1 MAPFLVTNAQAE
13 SLPAVGSLEL
23 VPRNCTLKTYK
34 NTTVPEFK
42 ISSAFVAYA
51 SPDSTYAV
59 TRRMV
64 DSAKKEILIGIY
76 DFSADYMKDL
86 VLNTMKRGVTVSLML
101 DIDSDAEQKVFDSSR
116 SSGAR
121 RSPRRRAPPR
131 RIATSRRRT
140 K

>member
-64 DSAKKEILIGIY
+64 DSAKKEILIGIS
-76 DFSADYMKDL
+76 DFSADHIKAL
-86 VLNTMKRGVTVSLML
+86 LLTRRNHAVAVSLL
-101 DIDSDAEQKVFDSSR
+101 
-116 SSGAR
+116 
-121 RSPRRRAPPR
+121 
-131 RIATSRRRT
+131 
-140 K
+140 